1 MLQIVH
7 AICKVLSESNIG
19 TGIIGS
25 MANEK
30 YSRNL
35 VRIARNRA
43 GLTQAQLALLASTSQ
58 AAISAYESGRRSP
71 SVDTLS
77 RILQAA
83 GFELRMRIAP
93 PDSHDAA
100 RHTAEQL
107 LPEGQ
112 VDAFTKQELT
122 RTKRHRQNPSGR
134 RRG

>member
-1 MLQIVH
+1 
-7 AICKVLSESNIG
+7 
-19 TGIIGS
+19 

-43 GLTQAQLALLASTSQ
+43 GLTQAQLALRARTSQ

-100 RHTAEQL
+100 RQAAEQL
-107 LPEGQ
+107 LPKEQ
-112 VDAFTKQELT
+112 VDAFAVQERT
-122 RTKRHRQNPSGR
+122 RTKRHRQNPSGS

>member
-1 MLQIVH
+1 
-7 AICKVLSESNIG
+7 
-19 TGIIGS
+19 

-43 GLTQAQLALLASTSQ
+43 GLTQAQLALQAKTSQ

-93 PDSHDAA
+93 PDSHDNA
-100 RHTAEQL
+100 RHAAEQL
-107 LPEGQ
+107 LPDDQ
-112 VDAFTKQELT
+112 VDAFTTQERT
-122 RTKRHRQNPSGR
+122 RTKRQR
-134 RRG
+134 RRTSRSPRA